1 MEAKKIFTDILH
13 YIESSRLN
21 FSLLRTPF
29 SATISL
35 KKSFVNNKQNE
46 SDDNLTSRCNL
57 VEKVKELSAENTEMK
72 NQGP

>member
-1 MEAKKIFTDILH
+1 MEAKKIFTDILL

-46 SDDNLTSRCNL
+46 SDDNLTSRSDL
-57 VEKVKELSAENTEMK
+57 VEKVKE
-72 NQGP
+72 